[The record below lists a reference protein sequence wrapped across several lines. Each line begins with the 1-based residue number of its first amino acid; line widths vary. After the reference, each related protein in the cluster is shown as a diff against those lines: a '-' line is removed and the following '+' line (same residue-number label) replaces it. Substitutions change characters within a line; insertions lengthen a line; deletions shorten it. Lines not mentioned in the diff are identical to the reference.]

1 MVSSLCERVLKL
13 NSAVAYVA
21 VLDSSNTLLEFASR
35 NGPPTKIPEQI
46 VREFV
51 SIAPLVILGSVG
63 RLQESC
69 GDTRSVVIRYQNS
82 LTIIYQRKLNF
93 VVVLFDSDVDQRA
106 VEEIGEEVEQ
116 IE

>member
-1 MVSSLCERVLKL
+1 ME
-13 NSAVAYVA
+13 
-21 VLDSSNTLLEFASR
+21 TE
-35 NGPPTKIPEQI
+35 IPKQT

-69 GDTRSVVIRYQNS
+69 GDVQSVVIRYQKS

-93 VVVLFDSDVDQRA
+93 VVVLFDSDVGQHA
-106 VEEIGEEVEQ
+106 VEEIGEEVER